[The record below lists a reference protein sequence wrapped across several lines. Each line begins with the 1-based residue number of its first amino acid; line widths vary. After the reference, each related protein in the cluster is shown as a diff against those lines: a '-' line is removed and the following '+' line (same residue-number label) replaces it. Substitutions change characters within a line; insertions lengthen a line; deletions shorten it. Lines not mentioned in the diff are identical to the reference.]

1 MAARLRILNP
11 KKTLFLLCDIQ
22 EKFRPGIPLFDNVV
36 KNAAKLVSLIWE
48 LSNLVYY
55 FTNHRICLQ
64 LDEIRQRI
72 GYTIDLYRTLSRKAW
87 KNCIRY

>member
-36 KNAAKLVSLIWE
+36 KNAAKLVSLIWQF
-48 LSNLVYY
+48 SNLYY
-55 FTNHRICLQ
+55 FTNHQNVLK